1 MELAKNH
8 IDVGLFTNAT
18 EEMLA
23 FWQQKVG
30 LPFDHLLPVGG
41 GVRQHRHDMNGSVMK
56 INDVRDPMSDAPASG
71 YRRLLIAREGLSAP
85 QKLTD
90 PDGNQIE
97 LVPKGDQGTVG
108 IGVEMAVRDPV
119 AHARFYEEAMGMT
132 RLNEHQ
138 FQCGDSILFLNKGE
152 AVTRDLEMQAQ
163 AQGFRYITIQVTD
176 TDGVHAH
183 ALKHGGIEGRA
194 PLTLGDV
201 ARISFVRDPDG
212 NWIEISQRKSLTGSL
227 D

>member
-23 FWQQKVG
+23 FWQQNVG
-30 LPFDHLLPVGG
+30 LSFDHLLPVGG

-56 INDVRDPMSDAPASG
+56 INDVRDPMPDAPASG
-71 YRRLLIAREGLSAP
+71 YRRLLIAREGLSAS
-85 QKLTD
+85 QSLTD
-90 PDGNQIE
+90 PNGNRIE
-97 LVPKGDQGTVG
+97 LVPKGYQGIVG
-108 IGVEMAVRDPV
+108 IGLEMAVRDPV

-132 RLNEHQ
+132 RLDEHQ
-138 FQCGDSILFLNKGE
+138 FQCGDSVLFLTKGKTV
-152 AVTRDLEMQAQ
+152 ARDPEMQ
-163 AQGFRYITIQVTD
+163 AQGFRYITVQVRD

-183 ALKHGGIEGRA
+183 VLKHGGIEGRA
-194 PLTLGDV
+194 PTTLGEV

>member
-18 EEMLA
+18 EEMLS
-23 FWQQKVG
+23 FWQQKAG
-30 LPFDHLLPVGG
+30 LSFDHLLPVGG

-56 INDVRDPMSDAPASG
+56 INDVRDPLPAAPASG
-71 YRRLLIAREGLSAP
+71 YRRLLIAREGLAAAEI
-85 QKLTD
+85 LTD

-97 LVPKGDQGTVG
+97 LVPKGTQGIVG
-108 IGVEMAVRDPV
+108 IGLQMTVRDPA

-132 RLNEHQ
+132 RLDAHQ

-152 AVTRDLEMQAQ
+152 AVTRDPEMQAP
-163 AQGFRYITIQVTD
+163 GFRYITVQVKD

-183 ALKHGGIEGRA
+183 VLNHGGVEGRA
-194 PLTLGDV
+194 PLTLGNV

>member
-18 EEMLA
+18 EKMLA
-23 FWQQKVG
+23 FWQQQVG

-56 INDVRDPMSDAPASG
+56 INDVRDPLSDAPVSG
-71 YRRLLIAREGLSAP
+71 YRRLLIARDGLSEA
-85 QKLTD
+85 QVVTD

-97 LVPKGDQGTVG
+97 LVPKGAEGVVG
-108 IGVEMAVRDPV
+108 IGLELAVKDPS

-132 RLNEHQ
+132 RLDERR
-138 FQCGDSILFLNKGE
+138 FQCGDSILLLAKGE
-152 AVTRDLEMQAQ
+152 AVTNDPEMQ
-163 AQGFRYITIQVTD
+163 AQGFRYITVQVTD
-176 TDGVHAH
+176 TDAVHAH
-183 ALKHGGIEGRA
+183 ILAHGGIEGRA